1 MSIERI
7 AAVVHAPAARPRDD
21 GGGPRT
27 SIGETL
33 RLAFVGPA
41 GADDLLVSDGK
52 GFSLRLLGLAQRA
65 PDLTPGDVLLLRVL
79 ATAPRLELEF
89 LGTAGV
95 RGAGQAAASGAP
107 AQLTDQAAMR
117 LDQTAMQ
124 RISLLLPEAA
134 TLALAWY
141 MRVRERGAPL
151 AAAMPQ
157 GALALLAAPAGAQP
171 GVPHSPGAE
180 RLAFPVFAWGGLPA
194 LLWLVPAEEEPGR
207 RGRRRRALLAL
218 RIELALPVLG
228 PVAVQVVSEGADV
241 TLALVVEREGSV
253 QAVREAIPAIAAAL
267 AKAGMRLAKCSIT
280 RGRVGAPAPEA
291 REPTPEEA
299 AAITPGP
306 FRAVA
311 EVIVVLLANALAAEF
326 SRASR

>member
-1 MSIERI
+1 MSIDRI
-7 AAVVHAPAARPRDD
+7 AAVVHAPATRPRDD

-27 SIGETL
+27 SVGDTL
-33 RLAFVGPA
+33 RLGFVGPA
-41 GADDLLVSDGK
+41 GGDDLLVSDGK

-79 ATAPRLELEF
+79 ANAPRLELEF
-89 LGTAGV
+89 LGTAGT
-95 RGAGQAAASGAP
+95 RGAGQAASSGVATP
-107 AQLTDQAAMR
+107 LTDQAAMR

-141 MRVRERGAPL
+141 MRVRERGVAL
-151 AAAMPQ
+151 AAALPQ
-157 GALALLAAPAGAQP
+157 SAPGLLAAPLGAQS
-171 GVPHSPGAE
+171 VPPVAPGAE

-194 LLWLVPAEEEPGR
+194 LLWLVPADEDPKR
-207 RGRRRRALLAL
+207 RGRRRTVLAL

-228 PVAVQVVSEGADV
+228 PVAVQVVCEGLGV
-241 TLALVVEREGSV
+241 TLALVVEREDGV
-253 QAVREAIPAIAAAL
+253 QAVRETLPAIAAAL
-267 AKAGMRLAKCSIT
+267 AKAGMRLTKCSIT
-280 RGRVGAPAPEA
+280 RGRVGAAPPEA
-291 REPTPEEA
+291 REPTLEEA

-311 EVIVVLLANALAAEF
+311 EVVVVLLGQALAVEF